1 MLIHMKV
8 NGEQVEI
15 DVKPNETLLD
25 VLRKKLYLTGAK
37 EGCGNGECGA
47 CTIIY
52 NGRPVNSCLILAP
65 EADGAEILTVE
76 GLSKDGKLH
85 PIQEAFVEENALQ
98 CGYCTPG
105 FIMSTKALL
114 DKRPKPSKED
124 IIEALSGN
132 LCRCT
137 GYVTII
143 KAVLHA
149 AKKGGEGQ

>member
-85 PIQEAFVEENALQ
+85 PLQEAFVEENALQ

-114 DKRPKPSKED
+114 DKKPKPSKED